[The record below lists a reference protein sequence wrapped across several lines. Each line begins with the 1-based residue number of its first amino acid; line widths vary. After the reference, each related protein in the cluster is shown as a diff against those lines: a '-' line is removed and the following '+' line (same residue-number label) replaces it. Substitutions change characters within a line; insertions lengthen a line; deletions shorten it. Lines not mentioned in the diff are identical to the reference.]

1 MSLYDVGMTALYLSD
16 TEALIALAE
25 VAGRFDVVPGLQERF
40 QRVQTAMN
48 AHMWD
53 AASGMYTNVLYN
65 GSFYRRWAPTSFFP
79 MISGSASDA
88 QADAMMATFTSP
100 LGFCF
105 NRSHTP
111 DPNAAMLVQ
120 WYDGKRDNWA
130 ALGDDST
137 REAVDAAYNFIEVQ
151 GVALLASAPP
161 PSGAVALN
169 SYYSAANDDHALVAG
184 AAPDAGYVLVRQEG
198 WCWAAPPA
206 PADVN
211 GWPAVNVTLWW
222 SPSRKDFKTCGS
234 DHCATDT
241 GPDYV
246 ARGVQCFALDGVGPQ
261 NLPCKFGGNSIAR
274 GDAAFYDNN
283 YCE

>member
-1 MSLYDVGMTALYLSD
+1 M
-16 TEALIALAE
+16 
-25 VAGRFDVVPGLQERF
+25 
-40 QRVQTAMN
+40 
-48 AHMWD
+48 
-53 AASGMYTNVLYN
+53 
-65 GSFYRRWAPTSFFP
+65 
-79 MISGSASDA
+79 
-88 QADAMMATFTSP
+88 
-100 LGFCF
+100 
-105 NRSHTP
+105 
-111 DPNAAMLVQ
+111 
-120 WYDGKRDNWA
+120 
-130 ALGDDST
+130 
-137 REAVDAAYNFIEVQ
+137 Q

-161 PSGAVALN
+161 PAGAVALN
-169 SYYSAANDDHALVAG
+169 TYYRAANDDHALVAG